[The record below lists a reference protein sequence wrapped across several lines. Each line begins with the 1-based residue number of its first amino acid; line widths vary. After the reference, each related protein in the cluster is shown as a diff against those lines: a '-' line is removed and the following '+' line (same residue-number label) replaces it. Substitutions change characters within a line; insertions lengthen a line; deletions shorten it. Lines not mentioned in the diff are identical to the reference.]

1 MAGEVVR
8 AHAVANCPVATGRLK
23 GSIVSQVDGDSV
35 AIGPTADYGIF
46 VEFGTGSKGDK
57 SVSHT
62 SKRHWTYYSGGRFYT
77 TSGQALLPNRCPEV
91 VKSISEGERSVTY
104 AENDNDEIFSNYY
117 KRLDPFRKRKG
128 RVPSDV
134 GIQ

>member
-1 MAGEVVR
+1 MNFSIEGIDNVVDKLTQYASGDKIQKGLALAGEVVR

-35 AIGPTADYGIF
+35 AIGPTADYGIY

-62 SKRHWTYYSGGRFYT
+62 SKSTGRITVAVDFT
-77 TSGQALLPNRCPEV
+77 QRR
-91 VKSISEGERSVTY
+91 VKHLSRSSSCT
-104 AENDNDEIFSNYY
+104 E
-117 KRLDPFRKRKG
+117 K
-128 RVPSDV
+128 
-134 GIQ
+134 